1 MINPIPNDQRLWD
14 YMDLARALRSVIAH
28 ETIPVRKSEM
38 QKLLG
43 ITEDRIRAIAGLA
56 KIETKA

>member
-1 MINPIPNDQRLWD
+1 MISPVANDQRIAD
-14 YMDLARALRSVIAH
+14 YMELARALRRVIAV

-43 ITEDRIRAIAGLA
+43 ITEDRIRIIAGIA

>member
-1 MINPIPNDQRLWD
+1 MIHPVANDQRMAE
-14 YMDLARALRSVIAH
+14 YMELARALRKVIAV

-43 ITEDRIRAIAGLA
+43 ITEDRIRIIAGIA

>member
-1 MINPIPNDQRLWD
+1 MISPVANDQRMAE
-14 YMDLARALRSVIAH
+14 YMELARALRKVIAV

-43 ITEDRIRAIAGLA
+43 ITEDRIRIIAGIA

>member
-1 MINPIPNDQRLWD
+1 MISPIANDQRMAE
-14 YMDLARALRSVIAH
+14 YMELARALRKVIAV

-43 ITEDRIRAIAGLA
+43 ITEDRIRIIAGIA